1 MVSLRREVKSNDDVY
16 GGYRV
21 RFGANQNTYGF
32 NPDNDNYDNY
42 RTQYGDSVAL
52 NQGRER
58 FYPSDRRNEKS
69 ARMSGKGKF
78 LIVLYVII
86 VAIFIALVVANSTV
100 ITTAKE
106 SDEQNQTLS
115 EQEKNYTTAGRNITV
130 DAENV
135 ELYSL
140 TRMQNDTNGTEEDS
154 YDLIEEIVPDTHKT
168 SSNWFDKL
176 CEIFG

>member
-1 MVSLRREVKSNDDVY
+1 
-16 GGYRV
+16 
-21 RFGANQNTYGF
+21 
-32 NPDNDNYDNY
+32 
-42 RTQYGDSVAL
+42 
-52 NQGRER
+52 
-58 FYPSDRRNEKS
+58 
-69 ARMSGKGKF
+69 MSGKGKF

-86 VAIFIALVVANSTV
+86 VAIFIALVVANRTV

-106 SDEQNQTLS
+106 PDEQNQTLS

-154 YDLIEEIVPDTHKT
+154 YDYIEEIVPDTRKT
-168 SSNWFDKL
+168 SSNWFDKF